1 MKLLKLYLT
10 KWNLLISI
18 RFMVNSILNI
28 VDNLTEGIHK
38 IKCKN
43 CGCFPEYIRVKGAIN
58 VIQKSLMKN

>member
-1 MKLLKLYLT
+1 M
-10 KWNLLISI
+10 

-28 VDNLTEGIHK
+28 VDNLIKGIDK

-43 CGCFPEYIRVKGAIN
+43 CSCFPEYIRVKGAIN

>member
-10 KWNLLISI
+10 KWNLLISM

-28 VDNLTEGIHK
+28 IDNLTKGIHK

-43 CGCFPEYIRVKGAIN
+43 CSCFPEYIRVKGAIN

>member
-1 MKLLKLYLT
+1 M
-10 KWNLLISI
+10 